1 MNRNDIKDKRRQQL
15 INATIDSIA
24 KRGLTETTITHISK
38 GAGLSRGIV
47 NFYFTSKEA
56 MMREVLGSMISQY
69 EAAWKSSLKDGM
81 SPRERLEAVVK
92 AHFEVKIC
100 SLKRLNVMTA
110 FWGHAATHD
119 AYREKIDTSDI
130 ALQAVLENCWKEMTP
145 SGYNPAQFARQ
156 LHAMIRGLWLSFL
169 MAPKSVAREALAAE
183 CMAFID
189 RHQEPLRVVVN
200 EVPVPAKAA
209 KEVPA
214 KEETA
219 KAKPKPK
226 KEEDQ
231 SQFAFGDLFAQM

>member
-56 MMREVLGSMISQY
+56 MMREVLGSMIAQY
-69 EAAWKSSLKDGM
+69 ETAWKNAVKDGM
-81 SPRERLEAVVK
+81 SAHDRLEAVVK
-92 AHFEVKIC
+92 AHFDTKIC
-100 SLKRLNVMTA
+100 SLKRLNVMSA
-110 FWGHAATHD
+110 FWGHAATHE
-119 AYREKIDTSDI
+119 AYREKIDASDSE
-130 ALQAVLENCWKEMTP
+130 LQRMLAQSWAEYTP
-145 SGYNPAQFARQ
+145 SGYNPEQFARQ

-169 MAPKSVAREALAAE
+169 MAPKAVAREALAAE

-200 EVPVPAKAA
+200 EPAPVVAKKPEPVLAP
-209 KEVPA
+209 V
-214 KEETA
+214 
-219 KAKPKPK
+219 KAKPKVK
-226 KEEDQ
+226 KEDD
-231 SQFAFGDLFAQM
+231 SQLALGDLFAGVGG